1 MADYINSVYEYDHR
15 LLKEYQMNCE
25 YINLCKEQLELE
37 KEILDGQ
44 KSSVEQEQQRIEQLI
59 TEKNQQITAYES
71 DINSKEKA
79 IAEYEREIAEQ
90 RAMKLME
97 HEAVSRA
104 LPGPH
109 CGWVRVKISR
119 HRASGPEYEA
129 GRKLIR
135 LMCKECGCSTN
146 YEKTLWEA
154 ECKWNKRMAQYTIDA
169 TKNPIKLMPFWAI
182 IDKHPALLSELIDV
196 EKRGICSNCEHNKD
210 SEFTPTCE
218 NADYDC
224 TKCNEDCICR
234 RCIDGSEW
242 RWRGIQT
249 EKPANVCR

>member
-1 MADYINSVYEYDHR
+1 MMAKGKHGQVFYPLDYMSAEDRFEIIR
-15 LLKEYQMNCE
+15 
-25 YINLCKEQLELE
+25 E
-37 KEILDGQ
+37 KYPFARSRGAVPD
-44 KSSVEQEQQRIEQLI
+44 
-59 TEKNQQITAYES
+59 EKTWEGMS
-71 DINSKEKA
+71 WK
-79 IAEYEREIAEQ
+79 EREIAEQ

-104 LPGPH
+104 LPCPH

-119 HRASGPEYEA
+119 HRASGPDYEV